1 MVLQKIIVNFVID
14 ISFYI
19 RGTYKDMSNRK
30 VKMSDIIDF
39 LIANGSELSKLSD
52 DDNDNEIEVPKN
64 VLVSMAVSSD
74 EENEDEDDVHLAT
87 LQIAVAAVI

>member
-1 MVLQKIIVNFVID
+1 
-14 ISFYI
+14 
-19 RGTYKDMSNRK
+19 MSNRK

-39 LIANGSELSKLSD
+39 LTANGSQLSKLLD

-74 EENEDEDDVHLAT
+74 EGNEDEDDVHLAT
-87 LQIAVAAVI
+87 LQIAVVAVI